1 VKAQG
6 RLARQWQLLSA
17 ISQTRGGLT
26 MAQLKDVTQQS
37 RSNVYKDLQ
46 SLMESGLPLT
56 NERGHFRLLNSKGL
70 PPLSFSALQI
80 AALHLAR
87 LQLAPLA
94 GAAFVRELDALLT
107 QLRPADPQ
115 KAFRFAGSVKPVAP
129 PQVLKTMER
138 AHRYR
143 KRAVIEYRAA
153 TRGGR
158 TTRVNIEPL
167 IFNVADNEPYVFA
180 YCVERKAE
188 RTYKL
193 VRITSADLTDVAATY
208 KPSEAPDAAFAHA
221 VKAWSGAPQQIRVK
235 LDANIAWL
243 AREYP
248 LPGQKEMPQPDG
260 SLVIEARVAG
270 LIEAR
275 RWLLAWGGAAE
286 ALAPAELRDATRAEL
301 AQALAKYGAPS
312 PTRTPKPPK
321 RKSTDRRTG
330 SLRDRE
336 TRAG

>member
-1 VKAQG
+1 VKAPG

-26 MAQLKDVTQQS
+26 VAQLKDITQQS

-46 SLMESGLPLT
+46 ALMETGLPLT
-56 NERGHFRLLNSKGL
+56 NDRGNFRLLTSKEL
-70 PPLSFSALQI
+70 PPLGFSALQI
-80 AALHLAR
+80 ASLHLAR

-94 GAAFVRELDALLT
+94 GSGFVRELDALLT
-107 QLRPADPQ
+107 QLRPPTLQ
-115 KAFRFAGSVKPVAP
+115 GAFRFAGSGKPVAP
-129 PQVLKTMER
+129 PQVLKTIER

-153 TRGGR
+153 TRGGAA
-158 TTRVNIEPL
+158 TRVHIEPL

-193 VRITSADLTDVAATY
+193 ARIVSADLTDDAATY
-208 KPSEAPDAAFAHA
+208 KPSDAPEAAFAHA
-221 VKAWSGAPQQIRVK
+221 VKAWSGSPQQIRVK

-248 LPGQKEMPQPDG
+248 LPGQKENPQPDG

-301 AQALAKYGAPS
+301 VQALAKYSAPR
-312 PTRTPKPPK
+312 PTRTPK
-321 RKSTDRRTG
+321 RKSTERRTR
-330 SLRDRE
+330 SLQDRE